1 MTSRSSARQS
11 ARGRA
16 SEPFGIGVVGLGFM
30 GRTHAQAWLAAAADG
45 LPCELVAVADSD
57 PARRAGEVAA
67 AGNLGGGASGR
78 LFDPTRVRG
87 YARAEELF
95 ADPRV
100 GIVSICTYTDT
111 HVALARAALA
121 AGKHV
126 LVEKPVALRAR
137 DVKALLDAS
146 ARARTLCM
154 PAMCMRF
161 WPGWAEL
168 RELVATRRH
177 GRVTSAVFQR
187 LGSGPAWSKAFY
199 GDAARSGGALVDLHI
214 HDADFAYALFGA
226 PASVSTSGSLAHVST
241 QYRYASRGARG
252 PLASQRAHVTA
263 EGAWDLAPGAG
274 FRMRYLVCCERAT
287 LEWDL
292 ARAGELA
299 VHTAEGTQKVALA
312 SHNGYDG
319 EVRHLLDAVARGD
332 FSTARGAAVA
342 REQLGATLA
351 DAHAVA
357 RILEAER
364 KSLESA
370 RPVRVRR

>member
-1 MTSRSSARQS
+1 MSRKK
-11 ARGRA
+11 
-16 SEPFGIGVVGLGFM
+16 FGIGVVGLGFM
-30 GRTHAQAWLAAAADG
+30 GRTHVQAWQGAAAAG
-45 LPCELVAVADSD
+45 LPCELVAVADPD

-67 AGNLGGGASGR
+67 GGNLGANASTR
-78 LFDPTRVRG
+78 LFDPSRVRG
-87 YARAEELF
+87 YEHARELY
-95 ADPRV
+95 ADAQV
-100 GIVSICTYTDT
+100 DVVSICTYTDT
-111 HVALARAALA
+111 HVELARAALA

-126 LVEKPVALRAR
+126 LVEKPVALRSR
-137 DVKALLDAS
+137 DVEHLLDAS
-146 ARARTLCM
+146 ARAKTLCM

-187 LGSGPAWSKAFY
+187 LGSGPSWSKAFY

-214 HDADFAYALFGA
+214 HDADFAYALFGM
-226 PASVSTSGSLAHVST
+226 PGTVSTSGSLAHMTT
-241 QYRYASRGARG
+241 QYRYASRSA
-252 PLASQRAHVTA
+252 PVHVTA

-274 FRMRYLVCCERAT
+274 FRMRYVVCCERAT

-292 ARAGELA
+292 ARAGELL
-299 VHTAEGTQKVALA
+299 VHTAGGTEKRALPA
-312 SHNGYDG
+312 HSGYDG
-319 EVRHLLDAVARGD
+319 EVRHLLGVVSRGD
-332 FSTARGAAVA
+332 FTVARGAAAA
-342 REQLGATLA
+342 RKQLGATLA

-364 KSLESA
+364 KSLVTA

>member
-1 MTSRSSARQS
+1 MSR
-11 ARGRA
+11 RA
-16 SEPFGIGVVGLGFM
+16 PFGIGVVGLGFM
-30 GRTHAQAWLAAAADG
+30 GRTHVQAWQSAAAAG
-45 LPCELVAVADSD
+45 LPCELVAVADPD
-57 PARRAGEVAA
+57 PARRAGQVAA

-78 LFDPTRVRG
+78 LFDPSRVRG
-87 YARAEELF
+87 HEHARELYADA
-95 ADPRV
+95 RV
-100 GIVSICTYTDT
+100 DVVSICTYTDS
-111 HVALARAALA
+111 HVELARAALA

-137 DVKALLDAS
+137 DVKRLLDAS

-168 RELVATRRH
+168 RELVASKRH

-187 LGSGPAWSKAFY
+187 LGSGPSWSKAFY

-226 PASVSTSGSLAHVST
+226 PARVSTSGSLAHMTT
-241 QYRYASRGARG
+241 QYRYAASPRASSRLRGA
-252 PLASQRAHVTA
+252 ASPHVTA

-299 VHTAEGTQKVALA
+299 VHTAGGTQKLALPA
-312 SHNGYDG
+312 HNGYDG
-319 EVRHLLDAVARGD
+319 EVRHLLDVVARGD
-332 FSTARGAAVA
+332 FTTARGVAAA
-342 REQLGATLA
+342 RKQLGATLA

-364 KSLESA
+364 KSLDTA
-370 RPVRVRR
+370 RPVRVRA